1 MMRYTCRVADTTKV
15 LIILYFANKQNAH
28 VTRTTCG
35 RGPRRA
41 RASRPNKTSVK
52 RQAQRNPTYTSNDGY
67 V

>member
-28 VTRTTCG
+28 VTRTRG
-35 RGPRRA
+35 GGPR

-52 RQAQRNPTYTSNDGY
+52 RQAQRNPTNLRK
-67 V
+67 

>member
-28 VTRTTCG
+28 VTRTHVVEDHDELADPIKQVLNDKLKEILPTC
-35 RGPRRA
+35 A
-41 RASRPNKTSVK
+41 
-52 RQAQRNPTYTSNDGY
+52 SNDGY